1 MNHHRPH
8 RRRHLVSVLLVLATA
23 GIGAVLAGCN
33 SVPSSAAATSAAGQA
48 VLTAVDDAFASSAS
62 ADGTDLAPASVSTQS
77 VGPIVVVRRAD
88 MHRERR
94 LVSLIFDQQPD
105 PTSAEAQVWVHITG
119 TAQLWQGY
127 PASGTGWTLVGRKPI
142 DYQGTITFQVAK
154 GTDGWSLTSVD
165 STGLSQGADAAT
177 VANVGF
183 TPDPLLIGHTDNVGT
198 AGLTAPDSSDAF
210 LVVAR
215 GPFMAPHGVLG
226 DNGVAPDATAD
237 DGTYTGYV
245 WVGADAR
252 AGTHLA
258 FVTALD
264 YTKTIDLSQSD
275 GSFLAPY
282 TFTLHPVVVDLAA
295 GE

>member
-1 MNHHRPH
+1 MNRQRPH
-8 RRRHLVSVLLVLATA
+8 RRRRFVPVLLVLATA
-23 GIGAVLAGCN
+23 GVGAVLAGCN

-48 VLTAVDDAFASSAS
+48 VLSAVDDAFASSAS

-77 VGPIVVVRRAD
+77 VEPIVVVRRAD

-94 LVSLIFDQQPD
+94 LVSLIFDRQPD
-105 PTSAEAQVWVHITG
+105 PTSAEAQVWVHVTG

-127 PASGTGWTLVGRKPI
+127 PVSGSGWTLVGRKPI
-142 DYQGTITFQVAK
+142 DYQGTLTLQVAK
-154 GTDGWSLTSVD
+154 GAGGWSLTSVD
-165 STGLSQGADAAT
+165 STGLSQGADAAS
-177 VANVGF
+177 VASVAF
-183 TPDPLLIGHTDNVGT
+183 TPDPLLIGRSDNVGT
-198 AGLTAPDSSDAF
+198 VDLRVPDSTDQF

-215 GPFMAPHGVLG
+215 GPYMAPHGVLG
-226 DNGVAPDATAD
+226 DNGVAPDTTAD

-264 YTKTIDLSQSD
+264 YTKTVDLGQSG
-275 GSFLAPY
+275 GSYLAPY

-295 GE
+295 SE